1 MSFLGL
7 FKKKDSAQAG
17 SEQKIEEEKSE
28 EEKILE
34 GHENGEVIIPN
45 HVKEAKVAAAEM
57 FLEKKNSKNVFKVT
71 GIYDVGVHI
80 MLTGIVSS
88 GKLKNKMKAKVNNK
102 DIVVEEIK
110 IGSSVVKELL
120 ANEEGTVFVR
130 AKHFPVIR
138 VDDEI
143 EFK

>member
-1 MSFLGL
+1 MSFLEL
-7 FKKKDSAQAG
+7 FKKKDSAPPAL
-17 SEQKIEEEKSE
+17 EQKSE
-28 EEKILE
+28 EELIL
-34 GHENGEVIIPN
+34 GGGENMEVIIPN
-45 HVKEAKVAAAEM
+45 HVKDAKIAAAEVFM
-57 FLEKKNSKNVFKVT
+57 EKKSAKNIFKVT

-88 GKLKNKMKAKVNNK
+88 GKLKNKMKAKVTNK

-110 IGSSVVKELL
+110 IGSSTVKELL
-120 ANEEGTVFVR
+120 ANEEGTVFVK

>member
-7 FKKKDSAQAG
+7 FKKKDSNPPAP
-17 SEQKIEEEKSE
+17 EEKSE
-28 EEKILE
+28 EELIL
-34 GHENGEVIIPN
+34 GGGENAEVIIPD
-45 HVKEAKVAAAEM
+45 HVNQAKESAAKV
-57 FLEKKNSKNVFKVT
+57 FLEKTNVKNTLKVT
-71 GIYDVGVHI
+71 GIYDVGIHI
-80 MLTGIVSS
+80 MLTGIVSA
-88 GKLKNKMKAKVNNK
+88 GKIKNKMKAKVNNK

-110 IGSSVVKELL
+110 IGSSTVKELL
-120 ANEEGTVFVR
+120 TNEEGTVFVK

>member
-7 FKKKDSAQAG
+7 FKKKESIQAG
-17 SEQKIEEEKSE
+17 PEQKVEEKSE

-45 HVKEAKVAAAEM
+45 HVKEAKAAAAEV
-57 FLEKKNSKNVFKVT
+57 FLEKKTSKNVFKVT

-80 MLTGIVSS
+80 MLTGIVLS
-88 GKLKNKMKAKVNNK
+88 GKLKNKMKAKVSNK

-110 IGSSVVKELL
+110 VAQSTVKELL
-120 ANEEGTVFVR
+120 LNEEGTVFVK

>member
-7 FKKKDSAQAG
+7 FKKKDSAQP
-17 SEQKIEEEKSE
+17 EQKITEQKSE
-28 EEKILE
+28 EELIL
-34 GHENGEVIIPN
+34 GGGENAEIIIPD
-45 HVKEAKVAAAEM
+45 HVKAEKESAAKV
-57 FLEKKNSKNVFKVT
+57 FLEKTSIKNTLKVT

-80 MLTGIVSS
+80 MLTGVVLA
-88 GKLKNKMKAKVNNK
+88 GKIKNKMKAKVNNK
-102 DIVVEEIK
+102 DIIVEEIK
-110 IGSSVVKELL
+110 IGSSTVKELL
-120 ANEEGTVFVR
+120 TNEEGTVFVK